1 MTLHRSPT
9 EFTGATDGA
18 TNLATTGDIYLQKSV
33 SASGSFNTAL
43 SPDPMPDIPYPPS
56 RTAMQ
61 TYKLDRVASS
71 KDLHDP
77 NAPLLFEFIYP
88 GGLNGTAIFARIYF
102 NGPPS
107 TRGNWIGTGQYV
119 LELRGDGS
127 AWCYQYGKFVTS
139 HASHWDIGVGLRWN
153 SSSNPSAGKHSI
165 EIRPYAVKDTDGGFL
180 GGVISFFTGAGHAG
194 GMLAKPLS
202 QPTQKGIFSAQTQ
215 TGSDSNIFAV
225 KARVDPSLTLGKSI
239 PVQPGPITLEL
250 SRLARILAKIVALS
264 YKPSGSLTDGAFS
277 FEIPP
282 TTDDDIWIYTRAT
295 LPAGTSLTVELKDSD
310 GTSATLVESIPG
322 QYHFH
327 PGANGRRAYTVTI
340 TLATS
345 DSRVTPI
352 LRGYS
357 VRWDGKLTTVSP
369 GAFWGNRSTATT
381 LSMPDRLHSEFS
393 ITSGEDP
400 SYETAS
406 FSIADLTDSLTR
418 LKVRGDI
425 PVLITT
431 TYDPDHLDRRSVI
444 FTGYVQRAPW
454 TKRGVTSGALYPA
467 SNWGEF
473 EVSCVGIWKR
483 IQDTLSAVR
492 WNFAGDGG
500 DFDTDPF
507 VVDVIR
513 TVLQWATGEDLSRL
527 DVPKS
532 SDLPVRLTSPAGGVG
547 SEFLIEP
554 GADLAQFILTLVKDY
569 LAYHICYDGNASP
582 SASPDD
588 YGGMWRVL
596 PPATPP
602 YNYLAQFVP
611 DTIASSGGLV
621 VPIGTGAYPPSTV
634 GGVDGV
640 QTTWYAKDTYRSWPF
655 APEGNKIVVSA
666 TGDVPGS
673 AGDTEGLSF
682 IVSYNQA
689 SFNFKNVPSTDPQ
702 YPSPDS
708 PDYLTRI
715 KQVYFFD
722 PALASGDG
730 SFMRWVAKRFERQV
744 FHSPKIVTFEAPL
757 ILVTDTTDHYQ
768 CRPRPLR
775 YYDPVALSIRN
786 SAGVL
791 QTTTALVQSVTPA
804 WEKDWLQM
812 AVYEVM
818 IPPNDFQGQLAA

>member
-1 MTLHRSPT
+1 MSLDSPEFQVTPFRHTEVIFDADQNAVQRPPYGMWRSASDMAAAVADSTLRYIPGVGWELQHVETPASTSEADDAQGGTLRATTDLNVAPGMTEVTLHRSPT

-406 FSIADLTDSLTR
+406 FSIASKYAGTFRSSSPRRT
-418 LKVRGDI
+418 I
-425 PVLITT
+425 LITST
-431 TYDPDHLDRRSVI
+431 VGPSSSLDTFREPLGQRGASRQERSIQQVTGANLRSV
-444 FTGYVQRAPW
+444 ASE
-454 TKRGVTSGALYPA
+454 SG
-467 SNWGEF
+467 SGF
-473 EVSCVGIWKR
+473 
-483 IQDTLSAVR
+483 
-492 WNFAGDGG
+492 
-500 DFDTDPF
+500 
-507 VVDVIR
+507 R
-513 TVLQWATGEDLSRL
+513 TLSRL
-527 DVPKS
+527 SGGISLETEAISTPIHLWSMS
-532 SDLPVRLTSPAGGVG
+532 SGPSCNGPQARTSHVWMYRSPAI
-547 SEFLIEP
+547 FP
-554 GADLAQFILTLVKDY
+554 
-569 LAYHICYDGNASP
+569 
-582 SASPDD
+582 
-588 YGGMWRVL
+588 
-596 PPATPP
+596 
-602 YNYLAQFVP
+602 
-611 DTIASSGGLV
+611 
-621 VPIGTGAYPPSTV
+621 
-634 GGVDGV
+634 
-640 QTTWYAKDTYRSWPF
+640 
-655 APEGNKIVVSA
+655 
-666 TGDVPGS
+666 
-673 AGDTEGLSF
+673 
-682 IVSYNQA
+682 
-689 SFNFKNVPSTDPQ
+689 
-702 YPSPDS
+702 
-708 PDYLTRI
+708 
-715 KQVYFFD
+715 
-722 PALASGDG
+722 
-730 SFMRWVAKRFERQV
+730 
-744 FHSPKIVTFEAPL
+744 
-757 ILVTDTTDHYQ
+757 
-768 CRPRPLR
+768 
-775 YYDPVALSIRN
+775 
-786 SAGVL
+786 
-791 QTTTALVQSVTPA
+791 
-804 WEKDWLQM
+804 
-812 AVYEVM
+812 
-818 IPPNDFQGQLAA
+818 